1 MEQTIS
7 LHHEVTIMMI
17 KKIKYSGTEVTR
29 KGKILKGILSKYTIN
44 AIIQNN
50 KMSY

>member
-29 KGKILKGILSKYTIN
+29 KGKILKEESLSKYTIN
-44 AIIQNN
+44 ASIQNN
-50 KMSY
+50 KMS